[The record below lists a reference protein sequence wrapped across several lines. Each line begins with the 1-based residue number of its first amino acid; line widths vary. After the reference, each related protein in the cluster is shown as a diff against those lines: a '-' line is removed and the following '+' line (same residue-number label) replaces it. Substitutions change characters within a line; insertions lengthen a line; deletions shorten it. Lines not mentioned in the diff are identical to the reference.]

1 MSLEPVVSQ
10 HSQPHSDREEAD
22 FAAGQRS
29 TWVSVAV
36 NAVLTV
42 AQLIV
47 GLLANA
53 QSLVADSL
61 HSLSDLVSDGFVL
74 VASRRAR
81 HPADRDHP
89 YGHGRIETATSLL
102 LGVLLLAVGI
112 GFLWTAGSRLQ
123 NIDQLPAIDPLALW
137 VALAT
142 LCAKEILFR
151 YQLAVAK
158 RVRSQMLMA
167 NAWHQRADAASSLV
181 VAVGIGGSLLGYAF
195 ADLLAAAIVGF
206 MIARM
211 GFNFAADAMS
221 ELIDT
226 ALPAEEIAAIRA
238 SLKAVSGV
246 RDVHD
251 LRTRRM
257 ARQVLVDTH
266 ILVAPYI
273 SVSEGHRIAEV
284 ARLEVLKAH
293 PEVLDVLVH
302 IDPESDEDQ
311 MLCRLPL
318 PSREVL
324 ELELQR
330 LLNGFPAP
338 QRVVLH
344 YLAGQIEVELYW
356 PAPVLA
362 DSAMLEQVQARVAT
376 IVGVHPLFR
385 RISLQSMHAQK

>member
-1 MSLEPVVSQ
+1 MSEFPLA
-10 HSQPHSDREEAD
+10 QPHSNQDEAD

-47 GLLANA
+47 GLMANA

-74 VASRRAR
+74 VASQRAR

-89 YGHGRIETATSLL
+89 YGHGRIETATSLF
-102 LGVLLLAVGI
+102 LGVALLAVGV
-112 GFLWTAGSRLQ
+112 GFLWAAGSRIERL
-123 NIDQLPAIDPLALW
+123 DQLPAIDPLALW
-137 VALAT
+137 VAIFT
-142 LCAKEILFR
+142 LCAKELLFR
-151 YQLAVAK
+151 YQMAVAK

-211 GFNFAADAMS
+211 GYNFASEALQ

-226 ALPAEEIAAIRA
+226 GLPAEEIAAIRA
-238 SLKAVSGV
+238 TLRATSGV
-246 RDVHD
+246 QDVHD

-257 ARQVLVDTH
+257 SRQVLVDAH
-266 ILVAPYI
+266 VLVDPYI
-273 SVSEGHRIAEV
+273 SVSEGHRVAEM
-284 ARLEVLKAH
+284 ARLNVLKSH
-293 PEVLDVLVH
+293 PDVLDVLVH
-302 IDPESDEDQ
+302 IDPERDDDSTV
-311 MLCRLPL
+311 CRLPL
-318 PSREVL
+318 PARAEVL
-324 ELELQR
+324 PEIQR
-330 LLNGFPAP
+330 LFADFPEP
-338 QRVVLH
+338 DRVVLH
-344 YLAGQIEVELYW
+344 YLGGKIEVELYW
-356 PAPVLA
+356 SNQVFFDDAL
-362 DSAMLEQVQARVAT
+362 SAALQAKVRTVNE
-376 IVGVHPLFR
+376 VHPLFHL
-385 RISLQSMHAQK
+385 IKTYGTFAPE

>member
-1 MSLEPVVSQ
+1 MDTLPL
-10 HSQPHSDREEAD
+10 PHSNQEEAD

-36 NAVLTV
+36 NAVLTI

-47 GLLANA
+47 GLMANA

-74 VASRRAR
+74 VASQRAR

-89 YGHGRIETATSLL
+89 YGHGRIETATSLF
-102 LGVLLLAVGI
+102 LGVALLAVGV
-112 GFLWTAGSRLQ
+112 GFLWVAGSRIETVG
-123 NIDQLPAIDPLALW
+123 NLPLIDPLAFW
-137 VALAT
+137 VALFT
-142 LCAKEILFR
+142 LCAKELLFR

-158 RVRSQMLMA
+158 RVRSPMLMA

-211 GFNFAADAMS
+211 GYNFASEALQ

-226 ALPAEEIAAIRA
+226 ALPAEEIAGIRA
-238 SLKAVSGV
+238 TLAETSGV
-246 RDVHD
+246 LGVHD

-257 ARQVLVDTH
+257 SRQVLVDAH
-266 ILVAPYI
+266 VLVDSRI
-273 SVSEGHRIAEV
+273 SVSEGHRVAEV
-284 ARLEVLKAH
+284 ARMNVLKAH

-302 IDPESDEDQ
+302 IDPERDDDASV
-311 MLCRLPL
+311 CRLPQ
-318 PSREVL
+318 PSRDDLIPEIR
-324 ELELQR
+324 R
-330 LLNGFPAP
+330 LLSDFPPAE
-338 QRVVLH
+338 RVVLH
-344 YLAGQIEVELYW
+344 YLAGQVELDLYW
-356 PAPVLA
+356 PETLFNEPDLQSALLA
-362 DSAMLEQVQARVAT
+362 KVQMIRT
-376 IVGVHPLFR
+376 VHPLFS
-385 RISLQSMHAQK
+385 RIDIYQTCARI

>member
-1 MSLEPVVSQ
+1 MSQSPVV
-10 HSQPHSDREEAD
+10 HVQPHSDREEAD

-29 TWVSVAV
+29 TWVSVGV
-36 NAVLTV
+36 NAVLTI

-47 GLLANA
+47 GLMAHA

-74 VASRRAR
+74 VASKRAR

-102 LGVLLLAVGI
+102 LGVLLLAVGA
-112 GFLWTAGSRLQ
+112 GFLWTAGGRLQ
-123 NIDQLPAIDPLALW
+123 NLGELPAIDPLALW

-181 VAVGIGGSLLGYAF
+181 VAMGIGGSLLGYAF

-226 ALPAEEIAAIRA
+226 ALPAEEIAAIRTTLRA
-238 SLKAVSGV
+238 TSGV

-266 ILVAPYI
+266 VLVAPYI

-284 ARLEVLKAH
+284 ARLDVLKAH

-302 IDPESDEDQ
+302 IDPESDDDQ
-311 MLCRLPL
+311 LLCRLPL

-324 ELELQR
+324 EQELQR
-330 LLNGFPAP
+330 LLHDFPVP
-338 QRVVLH
+338 QRVELH
-344 YLAGQIEVELYW
+344 YLAGQVEAELFW
-356 PAPVLA
+356 PASVLA
-362 DSAMLEQVQARVAT
+362 EAATLKDLHARIAT
-376 IVGVHPLFR
+376 VVGVHPLFR
-385 RISLQSMHAQK
+385 RIGVQAVYAP